1 MKIAGKVNTIAP
13 GLIET
18 PLLGSLPAD
27 VMDSLAKS
35 VLYPKRLGKPA
46 EIAHLALCIIENDYI
61 TGECIR
67 IDGGIRMQLR

>member
-13 GLIET
+13 GLMEA

-27 VMDSLAKS
+27 VLDSLAKS

-46 EIAHLALCIIENDYI
+46 EIGFSESQIQSLYECGAL
-61 TGECIR
+61 T
-67 IDGGIRMQLR
+67 